1 MLLEYK
7 FSFANGPLF
16 SQQFPEH
23 IADRTSLLQIAK
35 YNNHQHGIIDNEFLK
50 WALKNDISYESVLW
64 FVKDFSGQTNQELL
78 WLVDAYFCPYTIYCD
93 ESSNA
98 IKFRFKDETGRL
110 NVDWRNDFVLAG
122 IAYEGDTPPFDI
134 EKLFASFKLQKTVTD
149 AKLKNIAKY
158 NGNDVNRFADILKS
172 TKVKQFLSALCDS
185 NTYIHWSTQSLLYF
199 ALVDIVDSVMD
210 IPFMLNE
217 IKNVLYK
224 YVRLDLDY
232 FLEFLAKYSYPNIS
246 KYKVK
251 DFCEEFISWIEAIE
265 PTVQEDEFC
274 LEFLRQGAKSSKKSG
289 DLIFITEDK
298 VDVRQENFLIENF
311 VPIYASRLG
320 EFPSSTIYFDKCG
333 IAEEN
338 IEGFANVFCDIKMP
352 TYDFLVSTE
361 NRWIQLC
368 DFVSGIIAALL
379 AFVNENDT
387 DEIETKINTFDE
399 TQKSNLKLL
408 MQLIRKSSTRNKYFD
423 HMSCNFEQ
431 GERIQ
436 YLISLANTKTTIYDQ
451 R

>member
-1 MLLEYK
+1 MLLEYE

-16 SQQFPEH
+16 PQQFPDH
-23 IADRTSLLQIAK
+23 ITDRANLLQIAK
-35 YNNHQHGIIDNEFLK
+35 YNNNHHGIIDNEFLK
-50 WALKNDISYESVLW
+50 WALKNDISYEPVLW
-64 FVKDFSGQTNQELL
+64 FIKDFSEQTDQELL
-78 WLVDAYFCPYTIYCD
+78 WLADAYFCPYTIYCD

-98 IKFRFKDETGRL
+98 IRFRFKDETGKL

-122 IAYEGDTPPFDI
+122 IAYEGDTSPFDI
-134 EKLFASFKLQKTVTD
+134 DELFTSFKLQKTVTD

-158 NGNDVNRFADILKS
+158 NGNDVNRFVDILKS
-172 TKVKQFLSALCDS
+172 AKVQQLLSTLWNS

-210 IPFMLNE
+210 IPFMLID

-224 YVRLDLDY
+224 YVRLDLDC
-232 FLEFLAKYSYPNIS
+232 FLEFLAKYSYPNIN
-246 KYKVK
+246 KDKVK
-251 DFCEEFISWIEAIE
+251 DFCEEFISWIESIE
-265 PTVQEDEFC
+265 PTSQEDDFC
-274 LEFLRQGAKSSKKSG
+274 LEFLRQCTKASKKSG
-289 DLIFITEDK
+289 DLIFITEDNA
-298 VDVRQENFLIENF
+298 DERQENFLIENF

-320 EFPSSTIYFDKCG
+320 EFPSSMIYFDKCG

-338 IEGFANVFCDIKMP
+338 IEVFANVFCDVKKP

-387 DEIETKINTFDE
+387 DEIEIKFNAFDE

-408 MQLIRKSSTRNKYFD
+408 MQLIRKSSTKNKYFD

-431 GERIQ
+431 GKRIQ
-436 YLISLANTKTTIYDQ
+436 HLISLANKKTSIYDQ
-451 R
+451 M

>member
-1 MLLEYK
+1 MLLEYE

-16 SQQFPEH
+16 SQQFPDH

-35 YNNHQHGIIDNEFLK
+35 YNNNHHGIIDNEFLK
-50 WALKNDISYESVLW
+50 WALKNNISYKVVLW
-64 FVKDFSGQTNQELL
+64 FVKDFSEQTDQELL
-78 WLVDAYFCPYTIYCD
+78 WLIDAYFCPYIIYCD

-98 IKFRFKDETGRL
+98 IKFRFKDETGKL
-110 NVDWRNDFVLAG
+110 NADWRNDFVLAG
-122 IAYEGDTPPFDI
+122 IAYEGDAPPFDI
-134 EKLFASFKLQKTVTD
+134 DELFASFKLQKTVTD
-149 AKLKNIAKY
+149 AKLGNIAKY
-158 NGNDVNRFADILKS
+158 NGNDVNRFVDILKS
-172 TKVKQFLSALCDS
+172 KKVNLFLNALWNS

-232 FLEFLAKYSYPNIS
+232 FLEFLASYDYPNI
-246 KYKVK
+246 KPDKIEN
-251 DFCEEFISWIEAIE
+251 FCEEFISWIESIE
-265 PTVQEDEFC
+265 PESHEDEFC

-298 VDVRQENFLIENF
+298 ADVRQENFLIENF

-338 IEGFANVFCDIKMP
+338 IDGFANVFCDIKKP
-352 TYDFLVSTE
+352 VYDFLVSNE
-361 NRWIQLC
+361 NRWIQIC
-368 DFVSGIIAALL
+368 DFISGIIAALL
-379 AFVNENDT
+379 AFVNEND
-387 DEIETKINTFDE
+387 ISAINSIVSSFNL
-399 TQKSNLKLL
+399 TQRQNLKLL
-408 MQLIRKSSTRNKYFD
+408 LELMRKSTDKNKYFD
-423 HMSCNFEQ
+423 HMSFNLEQ
-431 GERIQ
+431 GERIR
-436 YLISLANTKTTIYDQ
+436 YLFNY